1 MESEFKEKITGII
14 ILGSIFGGMIVYFF
28 SNKEY
33 LASSLML
40 GVLVYLIWFINK
52 IMVSSKMPQR

>member
-14 ILGSIFGGMIVYFF
+14 ILGSIFGGMIVYFLL
-28 SNKEY
+28 NKEY
-33 LASSLML
+33 ISSAIML

-52 IMVSSKMPQR
+52 IMVSSKMPQK